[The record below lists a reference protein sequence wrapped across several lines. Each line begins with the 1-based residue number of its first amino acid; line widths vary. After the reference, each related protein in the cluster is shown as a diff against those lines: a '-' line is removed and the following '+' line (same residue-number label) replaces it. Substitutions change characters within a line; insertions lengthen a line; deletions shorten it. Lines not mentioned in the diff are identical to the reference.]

1 MEGQASY
8 KVPGGKLLNAKVS
21 FDKKIKKVQLTG
33 DFFAYPEE
41 GILWIESA
49 LVGIDSDG
57 KQILQKASEA
67 IGAGKIELIGI
78 DAAAIA
84 RVVKEAMKA

>member
-49 LVGIDSDG
+49 LVGIDF
-57 KQILQKASEA
+57 
-67 IGAGKIELIGI
+67 
-78 DAAAIA
+78 
-84 RVVKEAMKA
+84 